1 MKPYQRTDLAKMY
14 GSEYI
19 DKRMDGYSH
28 LDGNQ
33 NKSRKSSLLV
43 SRVMGYLHDK
53 LSIDFIIK
61 ELSFAT
67 FALMTYIYMQT
78 SGRIGTLGLFGQ
90 FIELILI
97 TAMGYNLFKAS
108 LKSLAPG
115 IICLVGGFILF
126 STGIHQHY
134 FKFITTDHIN
144 YIIGTGSVFIAL
156 SLMTSDN
163 KSD

>member
-43 SRVMGYLHDK
+43 SRVMGCLHDK

-61 ELSFAT
+61 EL
-67 FALMTYIYMQT
+67 
-78 SGRIGTLGLFGQ
+78 
-90 FIELILI
+90 
-97 TAMGYNLFKAS
+97 
-108 LKSLAPG
+108 
-115 IICLVGGFILF
+115 
-126 STGIHQHY
+126 
-134 FKFITTDHIN
+134 
-144 YIIGTGSVFIAL
+144 
-156 SLMTSDN
+156 
-163 KSD
+163 